1 MAPRAALLAGVTAL
15 GMLAAPAM
23 ALELSADAD
32 PAVRAIVSACSD
44 AVASTAI
51 PTTGGWQKSQPS
63 GADTLGDPP
72 NTLYAQTALDGVG
85 QLFLRLT
92 SEVSNGSQ
100 VSHCSVSVIDPE
112 RPLPVADFGKAD
124 GLVATGGG
132 GDVQSVWFSA
142 DNKVIVTVIPR
153 TNPDGLLF
161 LLDVIADASI

>member
-1 MAPRAALLAGVTAL
+1 MAPRATLLAGVTAL
-15 GMLAAPAM
+15 GLFAAPAM

-32 PAVRAIVSACSD
+32 PAVRAIVSACSE
-44 AVASTAI
+44 AVAGTAI
-51 PTTGGWQKSQPS
+51 PTTGGWQVSQPS

-100 VSHCSVSVIDPE
+100 VSHCSVSVIDPQ
-112 RPLPVADFGKAD
+112 RPLPVADFGKSD
-124 GLVATGGG
+124 GLVATNG
-132 GDVQSVWFSA
+132 GDVQSVWFST

-153 TNPDGLLF
+153 SNPEGLLF